1 MTTHAE
7 EHPRPTQLPADQEKR
22 HGKPGDREHKSTSI
36 PFAIHEL
43 DEEDCL
49 IIRLDRKDPA
59 RRKIMSAIQASLEG
73 AQRNDEAT
81 RAKSYAQE
89 KLPDDWRRK
98 MPSATGDPNDDSTRA
113 YRKPGQGAP

>member
-1 MTTHAE
+1 MDTHDAE
-7 EHPRPTQLPADQEKR
+7 AKPRPTQLPADKQKR
-22 HGKPGDREHKSTSI
+22 GAGDREHKSTSI

-49 IIRLDRKDPA
+49 IIRLDRKDPV
-59 RRKIMSAIQASLEG
+59 RRKIMSAIQAALE
-73 AQRNDEAT
+73 ATQRTDEAT

-98 MPSATGDPNDDSTRA
+98 MPSVTGNPDDPGTRA
-113 YRKPGQGAP
+113 YRKPGEAAP

>member
-59 RRKIMSAIQASLEG
+59 RRKIMSAIQAALE
-73 AQRNDEAT
+73 ADKRTDEAT

>member
-1 MTTHAE
+1 MATHNPEAK
-7 EHPRPTQLPADQEKR
+7 PQPTQLPADADTK
-22 HGKPGDREHKSTSI
+22 DRKHRSTSI

-59 RRKIMSAIQASLEG
+59 RRKIMGAIQAAFESLG
-73 AQRNDEAT
+73 HRTGEAI
-81 RAKSYAQE
+81 RAKAYAAE

-98 MPSATGDPNDDSTRA
+98 MPPATGDPDETRG
-113 YRKPGQGAP
+113 YRKPTQLPASS

>member
-7 EHPRPTQLPADQEKR
+7 EHRAEAGTRPTQLPADKQKR
-22 HGKPGDREHKSTSI
+22 DREHKSTSI
-36 PFAIHEL
+36 PFAIREL

-59 RRKIMSAIQASLEG
+59 RRKIMSAIQAALEG

-98 MPSATGDPNDDSTRA
+98 MPSASGDPNDPATRA
-113 YRKPGQGAP
+113 YRKPGE